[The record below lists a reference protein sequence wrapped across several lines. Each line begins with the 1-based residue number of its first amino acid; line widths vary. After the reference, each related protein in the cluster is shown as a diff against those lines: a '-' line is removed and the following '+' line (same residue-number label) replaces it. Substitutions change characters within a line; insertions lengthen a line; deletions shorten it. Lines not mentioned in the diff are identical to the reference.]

1 MPKKIVRPPPL
12 TSNGVFRQDRCR
24 AASALTSEA
33 LLWRT
38 SGTSEGAVS
47 CTSQRPQKYA
57 RSPNNAAMPSH
68 PVFMVI
74 GCVTCSHDEL
84 NICAPPAATAISI
97 TICDETRMWYAHA
110 MVMFRQLQG
119 GCDGEA
125 WWTSFTLCGSQ
136 RTLSVTRGSIRT
148 LTSLADCTASAAGSS
163 AASGAASTS
172 RCRAVEQRPFRSLRI
187 TTSVQAEP
195 HLW

>member
-125 WWTSFTLCGSQ
+125 WWTSFTLSSLVCVGHNGPCQ
-136 RTLSVTRGSIRT
+136 
-148 LTSLADCTASAAGSS
+148 SLAAASA
-163 AASGAASTS
+163 
-172 RCRAVEQRPFRSLRI
+172 R
-187 TTSVQAEP
+187 
-195 HLW
+195 

>member
-1 MPKKIVRPPPL
+1 MGSFARIAVELPPRSQVKLCCGEPVVHPKELYRARPNDLKNTHVLQTMLPL
-12 TSNGVFRQDRCR
+12 
-24 AASALTSEA
+24 
-33 LLWRT
+33 
-38 SGTSEGAVS
+38 
-47 CTSQRPQKYA
+47 
-57 RSPNNAAMPSH
+57 AAMPSH

-172 RCRAVEQRPFRSLRI
+172 RCRAVEQRPSRSLRI

-195 HLW
+195 HLF